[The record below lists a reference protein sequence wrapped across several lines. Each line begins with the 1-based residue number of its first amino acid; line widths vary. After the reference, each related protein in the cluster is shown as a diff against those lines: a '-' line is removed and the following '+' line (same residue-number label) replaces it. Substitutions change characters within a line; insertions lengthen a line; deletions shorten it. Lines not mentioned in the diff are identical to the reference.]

1 MDINVDIQI
10 DKWMDVNVDILIDK
24 WMDINTDI
32 QRDKWMVINTDIQRN
47 MNLSC
52 KTVNL
57 KHEVP
62 APEVCD
68 GSG

>member
-1 MDINVDIQI
+1 MDIQ
-10 DKWMDVNVDILIDK
+10 IDK

-32 QRDKWMVINTDIQRN
+32 QIDKWMDINTNIQIDKWMDKNTDIQRD